1 MIEVKQLRKFY
12 HHSRGLDGFSLQV
25 GRGELVGLVG
35 PNGAGKTTL
44 IKILA
49 TLIRSDEGS
58 AVVAGHDVIRDF
70 RLVRAS
76 VGYLPDVAGIY
87 QDMRIQEYLEFFAD
101 AFRLEGAERSRAIQL
116 GLERSGLA
124 DRRTDFVEHLSLGW
138 KQRLHLA
145 KCLMHSPAVLLLD
158 EPATGLDPLAR
169 ISLREQLKHL
179 REEGLTILI
188 ASHILT
194 DLENICSRIVFIAD
208 GKNIRE
214 DAATPSPAAPQ
225 STSVDCEIRYL
236 GVRDVVT
243 RALGGIPG
251 AQILE
256 ASEGYCRIS
265 LPGTPRDASD
275 LLRNLLVLGLT
286 ITSFDTRGLGLEAK
300 YRRTFERKAP

>member
-1 MIEVKQLRKFY
+1 MIEVQQLRKY
-12 HHSRGLDGFSLQV
+12 YRRSRGLDGFSLQV
-25 GRGELVGLVG
+25 SRGELVGLVG

-49 TLIRSDEGS
+49 TLIKSDEGS
-58 AVVAGHDVIRDF
+58 AVVAGHDVFSDPRP
-70 RLVRAS
+70 VRAS

-101 AFRLEGAERSRAIQL
+101 AFRLEGAVRSRAIQQA
-116 GLERSGLA
+116 LERSGLA

-138 KQRLHLA
+138 KQRLHLV
-145 KCLMHSPAVLLLD
+145 KCLLHSPAVLLLD

-169 ISLREQLKHL
+169 IALREQLKHL
-179 REEGLTILI
+179 RDEGLTILI
-188 ASHILT
+188 ASHILS
-194 DLENICSRIVFIAD
+194 DLEDICSRIVFIAD

-214 DAATPSPAAPQ
+214 DSDFALPATQQAA
-225 STSVDCEIRYL
+225 SVDCEIRYL
-236 GVRDVVT
+236 GPRDTVT
-243 RALGGIPG
+243 GALAGIPG
-251 AQILE
+251 ARILE

-265 LPGTPRDASD
+265 LPGTAHESSD
-275 LLRNLLVLGLT
+275 FLRNLLALGLT